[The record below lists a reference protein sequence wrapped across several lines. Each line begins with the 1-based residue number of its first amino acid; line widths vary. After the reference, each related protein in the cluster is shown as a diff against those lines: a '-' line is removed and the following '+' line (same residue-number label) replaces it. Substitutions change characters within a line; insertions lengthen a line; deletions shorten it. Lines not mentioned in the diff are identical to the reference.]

1 MKILQALPSSAGLQ
15 GQKNKKKTKL
25 KKKKTMDGHYLYLAI
40 LYTMYRDLF
49 YPYSDFY
56 FFSQTPVDS
65 VAQLIMQETVK
76 ISRK

>member
-1 MKILQALPSSAGLQ
+1 
-15 GQKNKKKTKL
+15 
-25 KKKKTMDGHYLYLAI
+25 MDGHYLYLAI